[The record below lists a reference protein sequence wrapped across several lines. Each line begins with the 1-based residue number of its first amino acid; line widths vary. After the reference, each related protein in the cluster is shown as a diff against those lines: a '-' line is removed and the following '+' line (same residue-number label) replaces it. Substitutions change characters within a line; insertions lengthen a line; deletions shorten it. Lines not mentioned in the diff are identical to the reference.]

1 MIINVPQ
8 GSNILYSV
16 SDTDYVMNAVDVNV
30 SDFSAT
36 DASSLVAYIKT
47 TTTGKKQLY
56 TYNLDT
62 SARSFLFSGDIEKI
76 SLSPSG
82 TYIAYATEMTSQ
94 STTQSVWLVN
104 SKNDVPVQL
113 TANTAVNGGGLF
125 WEADEKKI
133 LFSTSKSVATDTNP
147 VYAVYRLTFI
157 LEYLKEQK

>member
-1 MIINVPQ
+1 
-8 GSNILYSV
+8 
-16 SDTDYVMNAVDVNV
+16 
-30 SDFSAT
+30 
-36 DASSLVAYIKT
+36 
-47 TTTGKKQLY
+47 
-56 TYNLDT
+56 
-62 SARSFLFSGDIEKI
+62 
-76 SLSPSG
+76 
-82 TYIAYATEMTSQ
+82 MTSQ